1 MLCPEAH
8 TEAGGVHTV
17 EGSGPVLIDIA
28 SNPVGRAIVAVKRRT
43 ESKILGVASYL
54 AVNPQI
60 RSWELYVAD
69 IRRALSD
76 PNFRNEH
83 HMPPG
88 TQTAVEM
95 ILVEAEKEMQDAGES
110 AHEFLHDRV
119 VKRTNAILDRAVGD
133 AYKTGKSTVA
143 AAMDRANDGT
153 PEGRKLAL
161 NSLDGHFGSTW
172 RQFRQPIDYP

>member
-1 MLCPEAH
+1 
-8 TEAGGVHTV
+8 
-17 EGSGPVLIDIA
+17 
-28 SNPVGRAIVAVKRRT
+28 
-43 ESKILGVASYL
+43 
-54 AVNPQI
+54 
-60 RSWELYVAD
+60 
-69 IRRALSD
+69 
-76 PNFRNEH
+76 
-83 HMPPG
+83 
-88 TQTAVEM
+88 
-95 ILVEAEKEMQDAGES
+95 
-110 AHEFLHDRV
+110 